1 VVIERRAARTL
12 LIAEQS
18 VLLIKGRDPAR
29 PDAGT
34 WWLTPGGGIDEG
46 EPLEVAAAREVLEE
60 TGLQL
65 SPDALGPVVAT
76 RVAEFEFD
84 GRAFRQREWFFAVE
98 IPRFVP
104 TVDGW
109 DSIEQRA
116 LLDHR
121 WWTVDELAA
130 TDEMIYPIEIADVV
144 QAVIDGTITA
154 PIELTQ
160 AST

>member
-12 LIAEQS
+12 LIAEHS

-34 WWLTPGGGIDEG
+34 WWLTPGGGIDDG
-46 EPLEVAAAREVLEE
+46 ESLEVAAAREVLEE

-65 SPDALGPVVAT
+65 APDAFGPVVAT

-98 IPRFVP
+98 VARFAP

-121 WWTVDELAA
+121 WWTVDELVA
-130 TDEMIYPIEIADVV
+130 TDEMIYPVEIAAVV
-144 QAVIDGTITA
+144 QAVLDGTITT
-154 PIELTQ
+154 PIELTYGR
-160 AST
+160 